1 MSATLGNFDPPSLM
15 AKEIYNLEYRIDE
28 LEQALQAAEIER
40 DNTLLELKA
49 IKEGEGIT
57 YQTYTDLVKWAAEGK
72 RQVKIIIGG
81 PVGMGYENI
90 TVNDFTLD
98 VEQSV
103 KAVSEI
109 NLLGRL
115 KDKAAWYEKRAAAI
129 RQEIELNEYRKQ
141 IDEGGEQIEHLPEV
155 DRGQEGSPVSPEG
168 EQGIPI

>member
-1 MSATLGNFDPPSLM
+1 MD
-15 AKEIYNLEYRIDE
+15 
-28 LEQALQAAEIER
+28 
-40 DNTLLELKA
+40 
-49 IKEGEGIT
+49 
-57 YQTYTDLVKWAAEGK
+57 YQTYTDLVAWAAEGK

-90 TVNDFTLD
+90 TVTDFTLD

-141 IDEGGEQIEHLPEV
+141 IDEGGKEDGEPINLQSSAGCAEGGIERDTGRPA
-155 DRGQEGSPVSPEG
+155 
-168 EQGIPI
+168 